1 MSRYVPW
8 HISLLPLPHG
18 LLNNDGH
25 MRSSSLYMCV
35 NILLLRPLEWR
46 TCIYIYS
53 HIERVC
59 KCNNH
64 KDSIMLLCHSFYNK
78 AFFFHRTNYPRKMWA
93 PEHNF
98 TCERWSKYSSF
109 FTEVWHAPVYHVP
122 LLMALAWW
130 CIIGWTQHS
139 EKFHMHNCTCTYSSS
154 IACAYLPAEE
164 GSVRMQD
171 LQSKGT

>member
-78 AFFFHRTNYPRKMWA
+78 AFFSIGQTTQEKCEPQSIISHVNDDLNIRPFSQKFDTHQYTMCHCWWHLLDGALLDGLSTLKS
-93 PEHNF
+93 F
-98 TCERWSKYSSF
+98 TC
-109 FTEVWHAPVYHVP
+109 TI
-122 LLMALAWW
+122 ALAH
-130 CIIGWTQHS
+130 TVQ
-139 EKFHMHNCTCTYSSS
+139 
-154 IACAYLPAEE
+154 
-164 GSVRMQD
+164 V
-171 LQSKGT
+171 